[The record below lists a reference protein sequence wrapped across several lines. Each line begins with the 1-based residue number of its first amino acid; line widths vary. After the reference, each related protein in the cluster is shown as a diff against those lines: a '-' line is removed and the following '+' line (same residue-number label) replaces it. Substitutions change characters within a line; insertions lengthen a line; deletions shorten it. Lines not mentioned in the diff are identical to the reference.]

1 MLDCA
6 RRKKE
11 FKILDCIN
19 DHEEIKQK
27 YFWALTTL
35 RNVSDLLKYEMEDYT
50 DEEILGVKKNCEKL
64 CENSTIDFPN
74 LNITPKGHDLVFV
87 IPKAL

>member
-1 MLDCA
+1 
-6 RRKKE
+6 
-11 FKILDCIN
+11 
-19 DHEEIKQK
+19 
-27 YFWALTTL
+27 
-35 RNVSDLLKYEMEDYT
+35 MEDYT